1 MLRMLKGRLKTMT
14 SYVCI
19 QTEEVIDVARG
30 YSPADLLLKN
40 PFVVNVFSGEVV
52 QTSVAVKN
60 GVIAGLGDY
69 TLGREVVDLQGKYL
83 IPGLIDGH
91 IHIESSML
99 TPAGFAAAAVPHGT
113 TTAIADPHE
122 IVNVAG
128 LKGFRYMVESS
139 RGLPMDILYMVPS
152 CVPATRMETSGAVIG
167 PGEALEAFEIYPE
180 SPGLAEMMNFPG
192 VCLKLHDI
200 LRKLKAA
207 AASGRVV
214 DGHAPML
221 SGMDLNA
228 YISAGIKTDH
238 ECTTP
243 DEAREKL
250 RLGMKIIIREGSAA
264 KNLKALVTAVNERT
278 YPNFFFGCD
287 DRHPGDLIVEGG
299 IDHILRRAVKEGLD
313 PVTAVRMAT
322 INPAL
327 HYNLRGI
334 GGIAPGFR
342 ADLVVVE
349 DLTNFQVRL
358 VYKSGKLAACDGI
371 ITCELPASAREE
383 VLNTVHLP
391 ELKGRL
397 KLKVPAVASKV
408 RVIEVFPD
416 QILTRCNVLK
426 VDEIESMSGIARVA
440 VVERHGKNGNV
451 ALGLVT
457 GFGPIK
463 GTLVST
469 VAHDSHNLI
478 IVGANE
484 HDMELAAQTAASM
497 GGGLA
502 VISNGEVLASMALPV
517 AGLMSFED
525 AETVARQHEKLN
537 HAAIKIGCTL
547 PAPFMTM
554 SFLSLPVI
562 PELRITDMGLVDA
575 QEFKLFD
582 LWMSD

>member
-1 MLRMLKGRLKTMT
+1 VLRMLKGRLKTMT